1 MRNMTRHAC
10 LLMLIPFTVAAL
22 ASSVHAGE
30 TLDAV
35 RARDSV
41 RCGVSTGLAGF
52 AIADSAGHWTG
63 LDVDF
68 CRALAAAVLGDA
80 AKVTYVPLSNQERFT
95 ALQAGEV
102 DLLSRNT
109 TWTLTRDAS
118 LGLMFAGVTF
128 YDGQG
133 FMVPRDIGVHSAREL
148 AGAEVCVLAGTTT
161 ELNLVD
167 YFRANDMSFKPIVF
181 ESLEEAKT
189 AFFNGRCQAYTTDR
203 SGLAAIITSDAPNPD
218 DYFILPETISKE
230 PLGPV
235 VRRGDDDWLTIVKWL
250 VYALIEAEE
259 KGVARGNVTS
269 MMGSQDPVVQRLL
282 GVSGDMGTKLGLS
295 NSWAVQAIQAVGNY
309 GEIYRR
315 NVVPIGLQRTGSNRL
330 WTHGGLMYAMP
341 LR

>member
-1 MRNMTRHAC
+1 MGKMTRYAC
-10 LLMLIPFTVAAL
+10 VSMFVALTVAVAAGL
-22 ASSVHAGE
+22 GHAGE

-35 RARDSV
+35 RTRDQV

-52 AIADSAGHWTG
+52 AIADSAGNWTG

-68 CRALAAAVLGDA
+68 CRALAAAVLGDGS
-80 AKVTYVPLSNQERFT
+80 KVTFVPLTNTARFA

-109 TWTLTRDAS
+109 TWTLTRDAA
-118 LGLMFAGVTF
+118 LGLVFAGVTF

-133 FMVPRDIGVHSAREL
+133 FMVPRDIGVQSASEL
-148 AGAEVCVLAGTTT
+148 NGAEVCVLAGTTT
-161 ELNLVD
+161 ELNLTD
-167 YFRANDMSFKPIVF
+167 YFRANNMTLKPVVF
-181 ESLEEAKT
+181 ESLEDAKI
-189 AFFNGRCQAYTTDR
+189 AFFSGRCQAYTTDR
-203 SGLAAIITSDAPNPD
+203 SGLAAIISTDAPNPD
-218 DYFILPETISKE
+218 DYVILPETISKE

-235 VRRGDDDWLTIVKWL
+235 VRRDDLDWFTIVKWL

-259 KGVARGNVTS
+259 KGVTHANVTS
-269 MMGSQDPVVQRLL
+269 MTASRDPVVQRLL
-282 GVSGDMGTKLGLS
+282 GVSGDMGKKLGLS
-295 NSWAVQAIQAVGNY
+295 DSWAVQAIQAVGNY

-315 NVVPIGLQRTGSNRL
+315 NVTRIGLARNGSNRL

>member
-22 ASSVHAGE
+22 ASIVHAGE
-30 TLDAV
+30 TLDVV

-52 AIADSAGHWTG
+52 AIADNAGHWTG

-68 CRALAAAVLGDA
+68 CRALAAAVLDDG
-80 AKVTYVPLSNQERFT
+80 AKVTFVPLSNQQRFT

-133 FMVPRDIGVHSAREL
+133 FMVPRDIGVYSASEL

-161 ELNLVD
+161 ELNLAD
-167 YFRANDMSFKPIVF
+167 YFRANNMRFRPIVF

-189 AFFNGRCQAYTTDR
+189 AFFQRAVAKPTPPTAPVLPPSSPPMRQTRTTTSVCPKPSPR
-203 SGLAAIITSDAPNPD
+203 SPWARWFGAAT
-218 DYFILPETISKE
+218 T
-230 PLGPV
+230 
-235 VRRGDDDWLTIVKWL
+235 
-250 VYALIEAEE
+250 
-259 KGVARGNVTS
+259 
-269 MMGSQDPVVQRLL
+269 
-282 GVSGDMGTKLGLS
+282 
-295 NSWAVQAIQAVGNY
+295 
-309 GEIYRR
+309 
-315 NVVPIGLQRTGSNRL
+315 TGSPSSSGWFMR
-330 WTHGGLMYAMP
+330 
-341 LR
+341 

>member
-22 ASSVHAGE
+22 ASIVHAGE

-52 AIADSAGHWTG
+52 AIADNAGHWTG

-68 CRALAAAVLGDA
+68 CRALAAAVLDDG
-80 AKVTYVPLSNQERFT
+80 AKVTFVPLSNQQRFT

-133 FMVPRDIGVHSAREL
+133 FMVPRDIGVYSASEL

-161 ELNLVD
+161 ELNLAD
-167 YFRANDMSFKPIVF
+167 YFRANNMRFRPIVF

-203 SGLAAIITSDAPNPD
+203 SGLAAIISSDAPNPD
-218 DYFILPETISKE
+218 DYVILPETISKE

-235 VRRGDDDWLTIVKWL
+235 VRRGDDDWFTIVKWL

>member
-1 MRNMTRHAC
+1 MRSTIRYAY
-10 LLMLIPFTVAAL
+10 LFIALMVAVL
-22 ASSVHAGE
+22 AVPAHAGE
-30 TLDAV
+30 ILDAII
-35 RARDSV
+35 ARDNI

-52 AIADSAGHWTG
+52 AIADSAGNWSG

-68 CRALAAAVLGDA
+68 CRGLAAAVLGDGS
-80 AKVTYVPLSNQERFT
+80 KVTFVPLTNQERFA
-95 ALQAGEV
+95 ALQADEV

-109 TWTLTRDAS
+109 TWTLTRDAA
-118 LGLMFAGVTF
+118 LGLVFAGVTF

-133 FMVPRDIGVHSAREL
+133 FMVPRDIGVQSASEL
-148 AGAEVCVLAGTTT
+148 NGAVVCVLAGTTT

-167 YFRANDMSFKPIVF
+167 YFRANDMTFRPLVF
-181 ESLEEAKT
+181 ESLEDAKT
-189 AFFNGRCQAYTTDR
+189 AFFGGRCQAYTTDR
-203 SGLAAIITSDAPNPD
+203 SGLAAIISTDAPNPD
-218 DYFILPETISKE
+218 DYVILPETISKE

-235 VRRGDDDWLTIVKWL
+235 VRRDDFEWFTIVKWL

-259 KGVARGNVTS
+259 KGVRRANVRS

-295 NSWAVQAIQAVGNY
+295 NAWAVQAIRAVGNY

-315 NVVPIGLQRTGSNRL
+315 NVVPIGLARTGSNRL
-330 WTHGGLMYAMP
+330 WTRGGLMYAMP

>member
-22 ASSVHAGE
+22 AGIVHAGE

-63 LDVDF
+63 FDVDF
-68 CRALAAAVLGDA
+68 CRALAAAVLGDG
-80 AKVTYVPLSNQERFT
+80 AKVTFVPLSNQERFT

-133 FMVPRDIGVHSAREL
+133 FMVPRDIGVHSASE
-148 AGAEVCVLAGTTT
+148 LAGTTT
-161 ELNLVD
+161 ELNLAD
-167 YFRANDMSFKPIVF
+167 YFRANNMRFKPIAF
-181 ESLEEAKT
+181 ENLEEAKT
-189 AFFNGRCQAYTTDR
+189 AFFNGRCQVYTTDR
-203 SGLAAIITSDAPNPD
+203 SGLAAIISSDAPNPD
-218 DYFILPETISKE
+218 DYLILPETISKE

-259 KGVARGNVTS
+259 KGVTRGNVTS
-269 MMGSQDPVVQRLL
+269 MMGSQDPVIQRLL
-282 GVSGDMGTKLGLS
+282 GTSGDMGTKLGLS
-295 NSWAVQAIQAVGNY
+295 NSWVVQAIQAVGNY

-315 NVVPIGLQRTGSNRL
+315 NVVPIGLQRTGPNRL